1 MILNDPFFLAICFFS
16 IGFLSLIGFT
26 SVYLNLFFKSNI
38 YKYYSYYV
46 LSLFLFVIVVYV
58 KNTGNF
64 PLKSERRNIMQL
76 VVDGLQIIS
85 ALLFCT
91 FIYHGMILQD
101 IKYTKLKKY
110 YVFFIGFT
118 VFYFAVLFIFP
129 NFVLK
134 NYPFFIVSRVVIY
147 LISITFYYNISK
159 RLDIV
164 YFRYLFFAITF
175 LFVSGFMALWDS
187 TVNSETSIYTGF
199 HYLCIGYFLENSCFM
214 GAFIYKY
221 FNVEKE
227 KKDIEFQH
235 KLQLFTSKI
244 EMQQQT
250 MQDIGREIHDNIG
263 QKLTL
268 ASLHIQQLTYENK
281 VPQINTNMES
291 ISTTINKSLAELREL
306 SKSLTNDMIDI
317 NSISKLL
324 EEECIKINNLKI
336 CAAHF
341 KFETDKRMLSYQ
353 VKSVLLRISQEFIQ
367 NSIKHS
373 DCKNISISLLINNNL
388 IVLNLEDDG
397 KGFDIHKNLGT
408 GIGLNNMKKRTEI
421 IGGNYD
427 LQSNLNGTKLVVEI
441 PSK

>member
-1 MILNDPFFLAICFFS
+1 MGWHEFNALHRGLHGHRSSKHPNPDHSGVGWDASRNPRTARRSGCTPAEPYPPCRTRIMKTKSSTFKGLPVDNPHTR
-16 IGFLSLIGFT
+16 SL
-26 SVYLNLFFKSNI
+26 V
-38 YKYYSYYV
+38 
-46 LSLFLFVIVVYV
+46 
-58 KNTGNF
+58 
-64 PLKSERRNIMQL
+64 
-76 VVDGLQIIS
+76 
-85 ALLFCT
+85 
-91 FIYHGMILQD
+91 
-101 IKYTKLKKY
+101 
-110 YVFFIGFT
+110 
-118 VFYFAVLFIFP
+118 
-129 NFVLK
+129 
-134 NYPFFIVSRVVIY
+134 
-147 LISITFYYNISK
+147 
-159 RLDIV
+159 
-164 YFRYLFFAITF
+164 
-175 LFVSGFMALWDS
+175 ALWDS